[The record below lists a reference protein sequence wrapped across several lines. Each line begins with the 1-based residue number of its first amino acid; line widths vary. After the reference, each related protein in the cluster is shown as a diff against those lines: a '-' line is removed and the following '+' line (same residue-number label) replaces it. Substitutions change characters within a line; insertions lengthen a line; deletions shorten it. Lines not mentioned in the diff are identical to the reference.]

1 MHRTKAIISQNITA
15 WPELGINYWGIN
27 KNATSTMTMHFATL
41 CGDIIP
47 TDEDIRLGQLA
58 KSKMKHRYITQQQAH
73 QNGLQNFAVCRH
85 PLQRFYSIYKHL
97 KHPTSVLQQRTRGK
111 ARFDT
116 TWNEEQFLAHI
127 RHTFDAGKKINKHWQ
142 KQVSYVP
149 EPERMHHVVKLERL
163 VEDWPFEFEAPSI
176 QSNTTTGVDVH
187 IDEQLVHDVYH
198 EDYLYFGYILRKD
211 FT

>member
-1 MHRTKAIISQNITA
+1 MHRTKDLVRQNITA

-47 TDEDIRLGQLA
+47 TDEEIRLGVLA
-58 KSKMKHRYITQQQAH
+58 KGRMKRRYITQQQAH

-85 PLQRFYSIYKHL
+85 PLQRFYSVYKHL
-97 KHPTSVLQQRTRGK
+97 KHPTSVIQQRTRGK

-127 RHTFDAGKKINKHWQ
+127 RHTL
-142 KQVSYVP
+142 QVSSISGI
-149 EPERMHHVVKLERL
+149 RL
-163 VEDWPFEFEAPSI
+163 RISSEL
-176 QSNTTTGVDVH
+176 
-187 IDEQLVHDVYH
+187 QLAR
-198 EDYLYFGYILRKD
+198 ESGA
-211 FT
+211 